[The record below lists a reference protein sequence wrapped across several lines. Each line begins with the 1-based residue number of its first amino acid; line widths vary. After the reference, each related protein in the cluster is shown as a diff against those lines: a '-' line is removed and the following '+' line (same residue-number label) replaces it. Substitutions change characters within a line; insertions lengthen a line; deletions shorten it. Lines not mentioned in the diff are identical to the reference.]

1 MGTSNTAIWES
12 ITDVESTTGA
22 DRTDIELI
30 NDVDIADVDAADVN
44 AADVDTA
51 DIDIAD
57 TELITNFDEA
67 IFFDR
72 LIELRVFNS
81 FDVTTLSFK
90 SISLLLTSSKNVT
103 VKVLIYL
110 LKLEA

>member
-1 MGTSNTAIWES
+1 M
-12 ITDVESTTGA
+12 TDVESTTGA
-22 DRTDIELI
+22 GRTDIELI
-30 NDVDIADVDAADVN
+30 NGVDAAGVDTANVD

-51 DIDIAD
+51 DVDIAD
-57 TELITNFDEA
+57 IELITDFGET

-81 FDVTTLSFK
+81 FDVATLSFK

-103 VKVLIYL
+103 IKTLIHL
-110 LKLEA
+110 LKSEA